1 MIADVEGGSSGP
13 NVLVLASASVA
24 VLGYLAVWL
33 RHPLRPRLRLACW
46 LAGVGALV
54 AASSPWMESL
64 AAESFSGHM
73 VQHLIIIAVA
83 APLLVLGE
91 PVRVTGRTIHLPTS
105 PRLRRVGAWW
115 RRLAVVISPA
125 LFVVVLF
132 TTHLTTWY
140 DESLHHPLLHE
151 AEHAAYLFGATMT
164 WAAVRGVGR
173 TGAPAR
179 LGAVFGVSAAGAL
192 LGMIL
197 MSASDPLMPTYEA
210 SLGTARALSDQ
221 RAAASI
227 MWVGGMLATLP
238 LLLLAGWRW
247 AAAEERIAL
256 RTEALTDRPTDPAH
270 TTFMSRE

>member
-1 MIADVEGGSSGP
+1 MIAHVEGGGGP
-13 NVLVLASASVA
+13 NLLVLSAAAVA
-24 VLGYLAVWL
+24 VVGYTVVWL
-33 RHPLRPRLRLACW
+33 RHPARPWLRLASW
-46 LAGVGALV
+46 LAGVAAIVV
-54 AASSPWMESL
+54 ASTPWMESL
-64 AAESFSGHM
+64 AVESFSGHM

-83 APLLVLGE
+83 GPLLVLGE
-91 PVRVTGRTIHLPTS
+91 PIRVAARTIHLPTT
-105 PRLRRVGAWW
+105 PRLRRLGAWW
-115 RRLAVVISPA
+115 HRLAAVIGPA

-132 TTHLTTWY
+132 LTHLTTWY
-140 DESLHHPLLHE
+140 DESLHHRMLHE
-151 AEHAAYLFGATMT
+151 TEHAAYLLGATMT
-164 WAAVRGVGR
+164 WSAVRGVGR

-197 MSASDPLMPTYEA
+197 MSASEPLIPTYEA

-247 AAAEERIAL
+247 AAAEERVARRSEELI
-256 RTEALTDRPTDPAH
+256 DRPGESMA
-270 TTFMSRE
+270 SRGTR

>member
-1 MIADVEGGSSGP
+1 MIAHTHDGAGV
-13 NVLVLASASVA
+13 NMLVLPAASVA
-24 VLGYLAVWL
+24 VAGYLVVWL
-33 RHPLRPRLRLACW
+33 RHPARPRRRLASW
-46 LAGVGALV
+46 LAGVGAIVV
-54 AASSPWMESL
+54 ASTPWMESL
-64 AAESFSGHM
+64 AVESFSGHM

-91 PVRVTGRTIHLPTS
+91 PMRVASRTVRMPTA
-105 PRLRRVGAWW
+105 PLVRRVGAWW
-115 RRLAVVISPA
+115 HRLAAVIGPA
-125 LFVVVLF
+125 LFVAVLF
-132 TTHLTTWY
+132 LTHLTTWY
-140 DESLHHPLLHE
+140 DESLHHRLLHE

-164 WAAVRGVGR
+164 WAAIRGVGR

-227 MWVGGMLATLP
+227 MWVGGMVATVP
-238 LLLLAGWRW
+238 LLLIAGWRW
-247 AAAEERIAL
+247 AAAEERVARRSEELADRAPVVI
-256 RTEALTDRPTDPAH
+256 RTR
-270 TTFMSRE
+270 R